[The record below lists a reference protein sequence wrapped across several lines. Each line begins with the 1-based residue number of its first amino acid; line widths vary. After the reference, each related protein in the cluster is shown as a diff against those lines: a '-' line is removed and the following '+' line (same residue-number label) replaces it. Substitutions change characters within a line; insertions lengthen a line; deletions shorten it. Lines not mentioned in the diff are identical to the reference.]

1 VRQGAC
7 GEGDDGGAGNAAGV
21 TPVNLDMST
30 PTSPTLTCPKCH
42 GAMRSYERNGVT
54 LDQCTE
60 CRGIFLD
67 RGELERLVD
76 AEAAYYDDR
85 PSAPQ
90 HQPAHAPAPQP
101 QGHGHQA
108 PSYQQPAHGASATTG
123 AHGTPAGG
131 AAPSSGSDL
140 GKLASEVLRQV
151 SAARSSSSS
160 SSSPYGTKRK
170 KSFLDQ
176 LLG

>member
-1 VRQGAC
+1 
-7 GEGDDGGAGNAAGV
+7 
-21 TPVNLDMST
+21 MST

-54 LDQCTE
+54 IDQCTE

-90 HQPAHAPAPQP
+90 HQQPARPQQPVQPQGQPYGQQAPSYSQPAYGATGGASHDPQQRTGSTAHGAPAPQ
-101 QGHGHQA
+101 G
-108 PSYQQPAHGASATTG
+108 
-123 AHGTPAGG
+123 
-131 AAPSSGSDL
+131 SGSDL
-140 GKLASEVLRQV
+140 GKLASEVFRQV

-160 SSSPYGTKRK
+160 SAQGQYGAKRK

>member
-1 VRQGAC
+1 
-7 GEGDDGGAGNAAGV
+7 
-21 TPVNLDMST
+21 MST

-54 LDQCTE
+54 IDQCTE

-67 RGELERLVD
+67 RGELERLID

-90 HQPAHAPAPQP
+90 QPVQPQGQPYGQEAPSYSQPAYGADAHQQRTGSSAHGAPAPQ
-101 QGHGHQA
+101 G
-108 PSYQQPAHGASATTG
+108 
-123 AHGTPAGG
+123 
-131 AAPSSGSDL
+131 SGSDL
-140 GKLASEVLRQV
+140 GKLASEVFRQV

-160 SSSPYGTKRK
+160 SSSSQYGGKRK

>member
-1 VRQGAC
+1 
-7 GEGDDGGAGNAAGV
+7 
-21 TPVNLDMST
+21 MST

-42 GAMRSYERNGVT
+42 GAMRSYERNGVV

-67 RGELERLVD
+67 RGELERLID

-90 HQPAHAPAPQP
+90 HQPAQTSPQP
-101 QGHGHQA
+101 QGHGQQA
-108 PSYQQPAHGASATTG
+108 PSYAQPAYGATGATGATAGASGAG
-123 AHGTPAGG
+123 YGSSHDAGQQRSGSSAHG
-131 AAPSSGSDL
+131 APSSGSDL
-140 GKLASEVLRQV
+140 GKLASEVFRQV

-160 SSSPYGTKRK
+160 SQGQYGGKRK